1 MFDVV
6 VITAANAAQ
15 ARGYRE
21 QVKWRRTHGLLPASL
36 EVRVVPDPGGRRVG
50 SLGATVNV
58 LKRLGDLRGR
68 RVFICHSGGDARRTP
83 GYAAMGKAFTPLP
96 VTGGQALFDLILANM
111 AKLPMP
117 KAGGVLV
124 ACGDVL
130 ITFDFASADLL
141 HPGVTGVG
149 FCDGAARAARHGVY
163 QVPRGART
171 GCLPVTGFLQKP
183 QFAGGRHIIDTG
195 ILWIDAATAA
205 KMVVRGWKVG
215 DLYQEFAS
223 ALIEGFAPFHVNVA
237 RRCDF
242 FHIGSS
248 RELLGCMTAPSPTSK
263 LYGFTVRDPNLV
275 GRDLFVARTENIVT
289 NLPPAKVEKLKSS
302 EVEKLKGEPLNHSA
316 FQPFNTQL
324 SKGECLTYLPIGA
337 SDWVEVRYSIDDNF
351 KGDGKWEKK
360 LYRLGRRRVCLKELM
375 PQVNHRR
382 LLEARGSGT

>member
-21 QVKWRRTHGLLPASL
+21 QVKWRRAHGRLPASL

-130 ITFDFASADLL
+130 ITFDFGLADLS

-163 QVPRGART
+163 QVPRGVRT

-205 KMVVRGWKVG
+205 KMVAHGWKVG

-248 RELLGCMTAPSPTSK
+248 RELLGCMTVPSPTSK

-275 GRDLFVARTENIVT
+275 GRDLFAASTANIVT
-289 NLPPAKVEKLKSS
+289 NVPAMADARRSVVAL
-302 EVEKLKGEPLNHSA
+302 G
-316 FQPFNTQL
+316 
-324 SKGECLTYLPIGA
+324 KGECLTYLPIGA
-337 SDWVEVRYSIDDNF
+337 SNWVEVRYSIDDNF